1 MNFKSLTLQKGFIYD
16 ENSSFIQKEF
26 KSIRFTFARWSTGV
40 GMEDN
45 QNVRVFISYARA
57 DTEVANRLYNDLKLS
72 GLDPWLD
79 TESLLGGQNWRIAV
93 KEAIKN
99 SRYFIPLLSSNS
111 VEKIGYV
118 QREFKEAL
126 ELLKE
131 FPQSKIFV
139 IPVRIDDCMVNDEK
153 LSELHIIDLFSDW
166 EQGIQKILKS
176 MGIEDSKLRISNQ
189 ESLVYQYDEWTELL
203 RYIYE
208 KRCSPFIGPE
218 AHVRW
223 IPSNRNIAIKWA
235 EEYGYPFED
244 LYQLPQVA
252 QYVGITMNDDMIP
265 KKNLSK
271 ILRSINPPDFY
282 LPEYEN
288 TVYAVLA
295 DFNLP
300 IYITTNYDHLMEE
313 ALKSR
318 GKDPKSEFCR
328 WNPTII
334 EYARRAGIQSVT
346 DDSEYMPKP
355 SNPLVFHLH
364 GDMEHPRSMVLT
376 EQDYIDFIFSIS
388 NLDKN
393 PNILPSPVLKSF
405 ATSSQLFIG
414 YTLKDMN
421 SRIVFRSIANILA
434 TVEPPLSV
442 AIIPPPF
449 IDVGNKY
456 ASQAQKFLDG
466 YARNMFKLNI
476 YWSDPF
482 LFSIEL
488 RNRFNSFKK
497 GNSYSK

>member
-1 MNFKSLTLQKGFIYD
+1 MSLD
-16 ENSSFIQKEF
+16 NS
-26 KSIRFTFARWSTGV
+26 
-40 GMEDN
+40 
-45 QNVRVFISYARA
+45 QNVTVFISYARD

-72 GLDPWLD
+72 GLEPWLD
-79 TESLLGGQNWRIAV
+79 TESLLGGQNWKIAI

-118 QREFKEAL
+118 QRELKEAL
-126 ELLKE
+126 EVLQE
-131 FPQSKIFV
+131 FPKSKIFV
-139 IPVRIDDCMVNDEK
+139 IPVRIDDCMVSDEK
-153 LSELHIIDLFSDW
+153 LGELHIVDLFPDW
-166 EQGIQKILKS
+166 KQGIQKILRS
-176 MGIEDSKLRISNQ
+176 TGVEDSKLRVSNQ
-189 ESLVYQYDEWTELL
+189 QRLISQYDEWTELL

-208 KRCSPFIGPE
+208 KRCSPFIGSE

-252 QYVGITMNDDMIP
+252 QYIAITMNDDMFP
-265 KKNLSK
+265 KKYLSK
-271 ILRSINPPDFY
+271 TLKSIKPPDFS

-295 DFNLP
+295 DLNLP

-313 ALKSR
+313 ALTSR

-328 WNPTII
+328 WKPSIM
-334 EYARRAGIQSVT
+334 EYAKRAEIPSVT
-346 DDSEYMPKP
+346 EDSKYIP
-355 SNPLVFHLH
+355 SSANPLVFHLH
-364 GDMEHPRSMVLT
+364 GDMNHPLSMVLT
-376 EQDYIDFIFSIS
+376 EQDYTDFIFNMSD
-388 NLDKN
+388 LDKN
-393 PNILPSPVLKSF
+393 PKVLPGPVLRSF

-421 SRIVFRSIANILA
+421 SRIVFRSIAIFLA

-442 AIIPPPF
+442 AIIPPRSTN
-449 IDVGNKY
+449 VSNKN
-456 ASQAQKFLDG
+456 ASQAQKFLDE

-482 LFSIEL
+482 IFSIEL
-488 RNRFNSFKK
+488 RNRFNRFKK
-497 GNSYSK
+497 GNSFSK